1 MPDFLL
7 EIGTEEIPARMIDSA
22 RDELARRVGD
32 LLQRERLVDTPT
44 LQTYSTPRR
53 LAVLA
58 SQVSSAQ
65 PDVTEQ
71 VTGPSLKVAYKDGAP
86 TPAAAAFARKL
97 NVPVDALE
105 KVTTP
110 KGEYLGAT
118 VKKKGRPAAEILAES
133 LPKELAG
140 IYWAKSM
147 YWRGKSAER
156 FVRPVRWLVSLLDGE
171 VVPLEF
177 AGIRASHSSEGHRIL
192 SPGSL
197 SIDRPS
203 DYLSALAKASVVAS
217 AAEREQRIR
226 KALDAATRTLPGTR
240 WREDKSLLD
249 TVVNLTEFPS
259 VVLGNFDPEF
269 LALADEVLV
278 TVMRDHQKY
287 FALED
292 AGGKLLPHFLAV
304 LNTDG
309 DPDGLIRHGNERVL
323 RARFNDARFFW
334 QTDQKIPLR
343 QRVDMLKAV
352 TFQKDLGSYF
362 DKTMRVQKLGSLI
375 SEAIR
380 NAGTSVRSGV
390 VFKAALLAKTDLTTE
405 LVKEF
410 TELQGIVGGLYAKV
424 QQLDPILPAATAEAI
439 GDAIYDQYKPESMD
453 DGIPRSVEGA
463 VLAIADKADS
473 IAGMFALGLQP
484 TGSKDPFALRRAAN
498 GIVKIIAEHKL
509 PLPISKLFSD
519 ARAEYADSE
528 AERRFSKEINFDEAI
543 ANFMR
548 ERLEFY
554 LRDARGFA
562 YDVVNAVLAAGSDDI
577 VDAIARAEAVRNS
590 KASGDASD
598 LEAVCISF
606 KRIKNILRQAEE
618 RKIEIPERPDE
629 GLLAK
634 MGSAETELW
643 MTGAVNL
650 WAEYEVRRE
659 SGAYGSAISYAA
671 SLRPLLD
678 RFFDEVMVMVDD
690 PQIRAN
696 RLALLSRIYK
706 GFSTIADFSEIVT
719 EGTKT
724 SPERGERS

>member
-1 MPDFLL
+1 M
-7 EIGTEEIPARMIDSA
+7 
-22 RDELARRVGD
+22 
-32 LLQRERLVDTPT
+32 
-44 LQTYSTPRR
+44 
-53 LAVLA
+53 
-58 SQVSSAQ
+58 
-65 PDVTEQ
+65 
-71 VTGPSLKVAYKDGAP
+71 
-86 TPAAAAFARKL
+86 
-97 NVPVDALE
+97 
-105 KVTTP
+105 
-110 KGEYLGAT
+110 
-118 VKKKGRPAAEILAES
+118 
-133 LPKELAG
+133 
-140 IYWAKSM
+140 
-147 YWRGKSAER
+147 
-156 FVRPVRWLVSLLDGE
+156 
-171 VVPLEF
+171 
-177 AGIRASHSSEGHRIL
+177 
-192 SPGSL
+192 
-197 SIDRPS
+197 
-203 DYLSALAKASVVAS
+203 VAS
-217 AAEREQRIR
+217 SAEREQRIR
-226 KALDAATRTLPGTR
+226 KALDAATRTISAAR

-292 AGGKLLPHFLAV
+292 GSGKLLPHFLAV

-334 QTDQKIPLR
+334 ETDQKIPLR
-343 QRVDMLKAV
+343 QRVEMLKAV

-362 DKTMRVQKLGSLI
+362 DKTIRVQKLGSLI

-380 NAGTSVRSGV
+380 NAGTPVRSGV

-424 QQLDPILPAATAEAI
+424 QQLDPILPAATQESI

-453 DGIPRSVEGA
+453 DSVPRSVEGA

-509 PLPISKLFSD
+509 PLPVAKLFSD
-519 ARAEYADSE
+519 ARAEYVGSE
-528 AERRFSKEINFDEAI
+528 AERWFSKDITFDDAV

-577 VDAIARAEAVRNS
+577 VDAIARAEAVSEVRGS
-590 KASGDASD
+590 EDF
-598 LEAVCISF
+598 ISISIAF
-606 KRIKNILRQAEE
+606 KRMKNIVRPWLENPPAEATG
-618 RKIEIPERPDE
+618 IGYFPERWTGDRFEAGAERDLAMRVFPFRDE
-629 GLLAK
+629 ITRSAKAQSYREALAK
-634 MGSAETELW
+634 IAM
-643 MTGAVNL
+643 
-650 WAEYEVRRE
+650 
-659 SGAYGSAISYAA
+659 
-671 SLRPLLD
+671 LRLPVD
-678 RFFDEVMVMVDD
+678 TFFDKVMVMVDD
-690 PQIRAN
+690 EEIRM
-696 RLALLSRIYK
+696 RRVMILLVLLISV
-706 GFSTIADFSEIVT
+706 STIADFSEIVT
-719 EGTKT
+719 EGK
-724 SPERGERS
+724 

>member
-22 RDELARRVGD
+22 REELARRVGD

-58 SQVSSAQ
+58 SAVSSAQ
-65 PDVTEQ
+65 PDITEQ

-97 NVPVDALE
+97 NLPVDALE
-105 KVTTP
+105 KITTP

-118 VKKKGRPAAEILAES
+118 VKKKGRPAAEILAEA
-133 LPKELAG
+133 LPKEIAG

-177 AGIRASHSSEGHRIL
+177 AGIRAGHASEGHRIL
-192 SPGSL
+192 SSGPLPIG
-197 SIDRPS
+197 RPS
-203 DYLSALAKASVVAS
+203 EYASRLAKASVVAS

-226 KALDAATRTLPGTR
+226 QALDAATRTIPGAR

-292 AGGKLLPHFLAV
+292 GSGKLLPHFLAV

-375 SEAIR
+375 SEALR
-380 NAGTSVRSGV
+380 SAGWSVRPGV
-390 VFKAALLAKTDLTTE
+390 VHKAALLAKTDLTTE

-410 TELQGIVGGLYAKV
+410 TELQGIVGGLYAKT
-424 QQLDPILPAATAEAI
+424 QQLDAMLPAATAEAI

-453 DGIPRSVEGA
+453 DSVPRSVEGA

-509 PLPISKLFSD
+509 PLPVGKLFAD
-519 ARAEYADSE
+519 AGAEYAGSE
-528 AERRFSKEINFDEAI
+528 AERRFAKDINFDEAI

-577 VDAIARAEAVRNS
+577 GDAIARAEAVSEVRGS
-590 KASGDASD
+590 EDFAS
-598 LEAVCISF
+598 ISVAF
-606 KRIKNILRQAEE
+606 KRIKNILRQA
-618 RKIEIPERPDE
+618 
-629 GLLAK
+629 
-634 MGSAETELW
+634 
-643 MTGAVNL
+643 
-650 WAEYEVRRE
+650 RE
-659 SGAYGSAISYAA
+659 SNKAVAEKLDSSALTEGPEKRLATEMPAIATQVRELREQGNYGLALVQISR
-671 SLRPLLD
+671 LRQPID
-678 RFFDEVMVMVDD
+678 AFFDKVMVMVDD
-690 PQIRAN
+690 ETVRAN
-696 RLALLSRIYK
+696 RLALLRDLLSE
-706 GFSTIADFSEIVT
+706 FSTIADFSEIVT
-719 EGTKT
+719 EGK
-724 SPERGERS
+724 